1 MALGALVAVSS
12 GFVVA
17 GPVVVRTIVDRAV
30 DGTTTAEVVRLSLL
44 FLALAI
50 AAQLLAVVVAWFAT
64 ITAWRTTNELRVRL
78 ARHVLGLDH
87 EFHRRHTPG
96 ELIQRIDGD
105 VTSVSDFFGI
115 VMPKAL
121 GAAFLVVGVLAVLTV
136 VDWRVAIGAL
146 LYVAVAATVVVASR
160 HAAVEESADEMGSYA
175 ALYGGI
181 EERLTAGEDL
191 RANGAGAHAMWRFVE
206 ESTEALAS
214 SVRRESA
221 FLRMWWG
228 AQGSLAG
235 GMALTLV
242 SSAVLLERGIITIG
256 TAFLMFQFVL
266 LLQRPLEDLVEQL
279 ETVQKANGAMV
290 RVLSLSAITS
300 RIVDDGTTAP
310 PPGALSIELDHVG
323 FHYDDDEPVLRDV
336 TLHIAAG
343 RSVGVVGRTGS
354 GKTTASRLLT
364 RLVEATD
371 GVVRLGGVAIADI
384 PLDELRRRVAVIPQE
399 VELFHG
405 SVRDNVTMFDDG
417 PSDQQVMAALRA
429 VGLHDLATN
438 DLHRPLGA
446 GGAGLSAGQSQLLAL
461 ARVWLRQ
468 PDLMVLDEAT
478 ARVDP
483 ATEQL
488 LEQAITALM
497 HGRTTVIIAHRLST
511 LRHVDEI
518 VVFEHGRVV
527 EHGGRELLAADTTSR
542 WAQLL
547 DVALEPMEQR

>member
-1 MALGALVAVSS
+1 VALGALVAVSS